1 MNVSLAPNA
10 ALPPRPSTEA
20 TPNRGAEGS
29 GANSEADASG
39 LTEAE
44 QAQVR
49 ELAAIDQRVRAH
61 EAAHVA
67 AAGDLA
73 RGGPSFT
80 YQRGPDNRQYAVA
93 GEVQIDT
100 SAVPG
105 DPEATLEKAQRIRRA
120 ALAPADP
127 SAQDQAVAASAAR
140 MAIEARAE
148 MAAERRD
155 ADETEGPTDAD
166 TDELETSDTQV
177 VTCPACGGAHAG
189 HAHEG
194 LSAYADTLSALD
206 ID

>member
-1 MNVSLAPNA
+1 MNVSLAPTA
-10 ALPPRPSTEA
+10 ALPPSPTEPRA
-20 TPNRGAEGS
+20 ERAASVSVPGAGK
-29 GANSEADASG
+29 DDSG

-61 EAAHVA
+61 EAAHLA

-80 YQRGPDNRQYAVA
+80 YQRGRDNRQYAVA

-100 SAVPG
+100 SEVPG

-127 SAQDQAVAASAAR
+127 FAQDQAVAATASR
-140 MAIEARAE
+140 MAVEARAE
-148 MAAERRD
+148 IAADRQGPSETGETAAPGDD
-155 ADETEGPTDAD
+155 AAVKTKEAET
-166 TDELETSDTQV
+166 

-189 HAHEG
+189 HAHNG
-194 LSAYADTLSALD
+194 LIAYADTLSAL
-206 ID
+206 